1 MSNKGRSS
9 RRHGRRENDSWSTQQ
24 QKEQD
29 TRHWK
34 TGPLCGRLFA
44 ALCNLARLNSA
55 AIAVVRCLAACLSR
69 SCIVTKRLKTRPMR
83 IKNCT
88 QGFEWYHF
96 SMTLSDPSATFQGFN
111 DSHSRAVSPRQLSF
125 LSSKDGA
132 LHDTLTRF
140 RSPSQSTKRSRT
152 GDQRKLP
159 IGLTQL
165 LQSTGGGTKY
175 GPLAAAASAINQTFE
190 RLV

>member
-1 MSNKGRSS
+1 M
-9 RRHGRRENDSWSTQQ
+9 
-24 QKEQD
+24 
-29 TRHWK
+29 
-34 TGPLCGRLFA
+34 
-44 ALCNLARLNSA
+44 
-55 AIAVVRCLAACLSR
+55 RCLAARLSR

-125 LSSKDGA
+125 LSSKDGP

-159 IGLTQL
+159 SGLTQL
-165 LQSTGGGTKY
+165 LQSTRGGTDHSRRLPRRLIK
-175 GPLAAAASAINQTFE
+175 PLSGWSKGSREDGLHE
-190 RLV
+190 RLMSDARRVCGASLTAF